1 MKVDIAIV
9 GNGIL
14 AMTTARALNATRPD
28 LSVAVIGPDERAGS
42 ATGASGAMLNVFAE
56 ITNRSEASPA
66 AIERFKIAYDSLRRW
81 PDYLEQLNAELPS
94 ESNVQ
99 IQPGTFVVRNAASGS
114 LDDENFDAIRT
125 ALVAQNEP
133 HNQCSPKDIPGYKP
147 SQPSRALEALYLPR
161 EGSIDSAKLWS
172 ALKSAFLKRSTNS
185 LVDDSVVR
193 INEKR
198 GKIESLETAK
208 GSTITAGRVLIAAG
222 AFTSQLMPQLRG
234 LGDRVP
240 LMMPGVGLSMLC
252 HQPPQPIETIIR
264 TPNRSASCGL
274 HVLARDSRTAYIG
287 ATNNL
292 YFMPQTE
299 PMLGLC
305 AFLAKNAM
313 EQINEDF
320 YYTRVIKWQVGNR
333 PVAIDGFPI
342 VGRTSISNL
351 WLMTGT
357 YRDGLTCSPT
367 LSRLM
372 ADELT
377 DGPESCPAIF
387 APERPLIET
396 RTMEESI
403 QEMVLH
409 FVSAG
414 FENWMY
420 LPRFFAEKQ
429 MESVI
434 EARVRALY
442 AQLETEYGLSPEVLF
457 ALIFSKPG
465 DPFIELFRRY
475 LRSVKARPTVANVP
489 TVTNVTERVRVEA

>member
-1 MKVDIAIV
+1 MKADIAIV

-14 AMTTARALNATRPD
+14 AMTTARALNESRPD
-28 LSVAVIGPDERAGS
+28 LSVAVIGPAERAGG

-56 ITNRSEASPA
+56 ITNRSEASAA

-81 PDYLEQLNAELPS
+81 PDYLDQLNAELPD
-94 ESNVQ
+94 ESKVQ
-99 IQPGTFVVRNAASGS
+99 IRPGTFVIRNAASGR
-114 LDDENFDAIRT
+114 LDDENFDAIRS
-125 ALVAQNEP
+125 ALIAQNEP
-133 HNQCSPKDIPGYKP
+133 HHQCSPKDIPGYKP
-147 SQPSRALEALYLPR
+147 SQPSRAIEALYLPN
-161 EGSIDSAKLWS
+161 EGSIDSTKLWL
-172 ALKSAFLKRSTNS
+172 ALQSSFLRKASNS

-193 INEKR
+193 INEKGGR
-198 GKIESLETAK
+198 IESLETSK
-208 GSTITAGRVLIAAG
+208 GHIIEADRVMIAAG
-222 AFTSQLMPQLRG
+222 AFTGQLIPQLRG
-234 LGDRVP
+234 LADRVP

-299 PMLGLC
+299 PMLGLV

-313 EQINEDF
+313 EQVNEDF
-320 YYTRVIKWQVGNR
+320 YYTRMIKWQVGNR
-333 PVAIDGFPI
+333 PVAIDGFPVI
-342 VGRTSISNL
+342 GRTSIANL

-367 LSRLM
+367 LSRQM

-377 DGPESCPAIF
+377 DGPERVPAIF

-420 LPRFFAEKQ
+420 LPRFFAETQ
-429 MESVI
+429 MERVI

-442 AQLETEYGLSPEVLF
+442 AQLETEYGLSPEALF
-457 ALIFSKPG
+457 ALIFSNPG
-465 DPFIELFRRY
+465 EPFIELFRRY
-475 LRSVKARPTVANVP
+475 LRSVKVRPTVAK
-489 TVTNVTERVRVEA
+489 VTEPDRVRVGA

>member
-1 MKVDIAIV
+1 LD
-9 GNGIL
+9 
-14 AMTTARALNATRPD
+14 
-28 LSVAVIGPDERAGS
+28 
-42 ATGASGAMLNVFAE
+42 
-56 ITNRSEASPA
+56 
-66 AIERFKIAYDSLRRW
+66 
-81 PDYLEQLNAELPS
+81 QLNAELPD
-94 ESNVQ
+94 ESKVQ
-99 IQPGTFVVRNAASGS
+99 IRPGTFVIRNAASGR
-114 LDDENFDAIRT
+114 LDDENFDAIRS
-125 ALVAQNEP
+125 ALIAQNEP
-133 HNQCSPKDIPGYKP
+133 HQQCSPKDIPGYKP
-147 SQPSRALEALYLPR
+147 SQPSRAIEALYLPN
-161 EGSIDSAKLWS
+161 EGSIDSTKLWL
-172 ALKSAFLKRSTNS
+172 ALQSSFLRKASNS

-193 INEKR
+193 INEKGGR
-198 GKIESLETAK
+198 IESLETSK
-208 GSTITAGRVLIAAG
+208 GHIIEADRVMIAAG
-222 AFTSQLMPQLRG
+222 AFTGQLIPQLRG
-234 LGDRVP
+234 LADRVP

-299 PMLGLC
+299 PMLGLV

-313 EQINEDF
+313 EQVNEDF
-320 YYTRVIKWQVGNR
+320 YYTHLIKWQVGNR
-333 PVAIDGFPI
+333 PVAIDGFPVI
-342 VGRTSISNL
+342 GRTSIANL

-367 LSRLM
+367 LSRQM

-377 DGPESCPAIF
+377 DGPERCPAIF

-396 RTMEESI
+396 RTTEESI
-403 QEMVLH
+403 QEMVVH

-457 ALIFSKPG
+457 ALIFSNPG
-465 DPFIELFRRY
+465 EPYIELFRRY
-475 LRSVKARPTVANVP
+475 LRSVKVRPTVAK
-489 TVTNVTERVRVEA
+489 VTEPDRVRAGA

>member
-1 MKVDIAIV
+1 
-9 GNGIL
+9 
-14 AMTTARALNATRPD
+14 
-28 LSVAVIGPDERAGS
+28 
-42 ATGASGAMLNVFAE
+42 
-56 ITNRSEASPA
+56 
-66 AIERFKIAYDSLRRW
+66 
-81 PDYLEQLNAELPS
+81 
-94 ESNVQ
+94 
-99 IQPGTFVVRNAASGS
+99 
-114 LDDENFDAIRT
+114 
-125 ALVAQNEP
+125 
-133 HNQCSPKDIPGYKP
+133 
-147 SQPSRALEALYLPR
+147 LYLPN
-161 EGSIDSAKLWS
+161 ESSIDSTKLWL
-172 ALKSAFLKRSTNS
+172 ALQSSFLRKASNS

-193 INEKR
+193 INEKGGR
-198 GKIESLETAK
+198 IESLETSK
-208 GSTITAGRVLIAAG
+208 GHIIEADRVMIAAG
-222 AFTSQLMPQLRG
+222 AFTGQLIPQLRG
-234 LGDRVP
+234 LADRVP
-240 LMMPGVGLSMLC
+240 LMMPGVGVSMLC

-313 EQINEDF
+313 EQVNEDF

-333 PVAIDGFPI
+333 PVAIDGFPVI
-342 VGRTSISNL
+342 GRTSIANL

-367 LSRLM
+367 LSRQM

-377 DGPESCPAIF
+377 DGPERCPAIF

-457 ALIFSKPG
+457 ALIFSNPG
-465 DPFIELFRRY
+465 DPYIELFRRY
-475 LRSVKARPTVANVP
+475 LRSVKVRPTVAK
-489 TVTNVTERVRVEA
+489 VTEPDRVRVGA

>member
-1 MKVDIAIV
+1 
-9 GNGIL
+9 
-14 AMTTARALNATRPD
+14 
-28 LSVAVIGPDERAGS
+28 
-42 ATGASGAMLNVFAE
+42 
-56 ITNRSEASPA
+56 
-66 AIERFKIAYDSLRRW
+66 
-81 PDYLEQLNAELPS
+81 
-94 ESNVQ
+94 
-99 IQPGTFVVRNAASGS
+99 
-114 LDDENFDAIRT
+114 
-125 ALVAQNEP
+125 
-133 HNQCSPKDIPGYKP
+133 
-147 SQPSRALEALYLPR
+147 
-161 EGSIDSAKLWS
+161 
-172 ALKSAFLKRSTNS
+172 
-185 LVDDSVVR
+185 
-193 INEKR
+193 
-198 GKIESLETAK
+198 
-208 GSTITAGRVLIAAG
+208 
-222 AFTSQLMPQLRG
+222 
-234 LGDRVP
+234 
-240 LMMPGVGLSMLC
+240 MLC
-252 HQPPQPIETIIR
+252 HQPPQPIESIIR

-274 HVLARDSRTAYIG
+274 HVLARDSRTVYIG

-292 YFMPQTE
+292 YLMPQTE

-320 YYTRVIKWQVGNR
+320 YYTRVIAWQVGNR

-342 VGRTSISNL
+342 IGRTSIANL

-377 DGPESCPAIF
+377 DGTERCPAIF
-387 APERPLIET
+387 TPERPLIET

-420 LPRFFAEKQ
+420 LPRFFSEGQ

-434 EARVRALY
+434 EAKVRALY

-457 ALIFSKPG
+457 ALIFSKPD
-465 DPFIELFRRY
+465 DPFIKLFRRY
-475 LRSVKARPTVANVP
+475 LSSVKTRSAVANVAEP
-489 TVTNVTERVRVEA
+489 VRVVA

>member
-1 MKVDIAIV
+1 MRVDIAIV

-14 AMTTARALNATRPD
+14 AMTTARALNESRPD
-28 LSVAVIGPDERAGS
+28 LSVAIIGPAERAGG
-42 ATGASGAMLNVFAE
+42 ATRASGAMLNVFGE

-81 PDYLEQLNAELPS
+81 PDYLEQLNADLPS
-94 ESNVQ
+94 ESKVR
-99 IQPGTFVVRNAASGS
+99 IRPGTFIVRNMISGA
-114 LDDENFDAIRT
+114 LDDENYNAILE
-125 ALVAQNEP
+125 AVIAQNEP
-133 HNQCSPKDIPGYKP
+133 HQVVSPADIPGYKP
-147 SQPSRALEALYLPR
+147 SQPSRAIQALYLPN

-172 ALKSAFLKRSTNS
+172 ALQSSFLAKASNS
-185 LVDDSVVR
+185 LVDDFVVR
-193 INEKR
+193 INEKGGR
-198 GKIESLETAK
+198 IGSLETSK
-208 GSTITAGRVLIAAG
+208 GEIIESDRVVIAAG

-234 LGDRVP
+234 LADRVP
-240 LMMPGVGLSMLC
+240 LMMPGVGVSLLC
-252 HQPPQPIETIIR
+252 QQPPAPIESIIR

-305 AFLAKNAM
+305 QFLAKCAM
-313 EQINEDF
+313 EQVNEDF
-320 YYTRVIKWQVGNR
+320 YYTRVIAWQVGNR
-333 PVAIDGFPI
+333 PVAIDGFPVI
-342 VGRTSISNL
+342 GRTSIENL

-367 LSRLM
+367 LSRQM

-377 DGPESCPAIF
+377 DGPLHCPAIF

-414 FENWMY
+414 FENSMY
-420 LPRFFAEKQ
+420 LPRFFSEGQ
-429 MESVI
+429 MASVM

-475 LRSVKARPTVANVP
+475 LRTAKARRAVADVPDPTHVA
-489 TVTNVTERVRVEA
+489 A

>member
-14 AMTTARALNATRPD
+14 AMTTARALNESRPD
-28 LSVAVIGPDERAGS
+28 LSVAVIGPAERVGS

-66 AIERFKIAYDSLRRW
+66 AIERFRIAYDSLRKW
-81 PDYLEQLNAELPS
+81 PDYLEQLNADLPG
-94 ESNVQ
+94 ESKAQ
-99 IQPGTFVVRNAASGS
+99 IRPGTFVIRNAASGC
-114 LDDENFDAIRT
+114 LDDENFHAIRS

-133 HNQCSPKDIPGYKP
+133 HHECSPGDIPGYKP
-147 SQPSRALEALYLPR
+147 AQASRAIQALYLPR

-172 ALKSAFLKRSTNS
+172 ALQLSLSKKASNS
-185 LVDDSVVR
+185 LVDDFVVR
-193 INEKR
+193 INEKGGR
-198 GKIESLETAK
+198 IESIETSK
-208 GSTITAGRVLIAAG
+208 GDIIQAGRVLIAAG
-222 AFTSQLMPQLRG
+222 AFTGQLLPQLRG
-234 LGDRVP
+234 LADRVP
-240 LMMPGVGLSMLC
+240 LMMPGVGVSLLC
-252 HQPPQPIETIIR
+252 HQPPQPIESIIR

-274 HVLARDSRTAYIG
+274 HVLARDSRTAYVG

-305 AFLAKNAM
+305 SFLTRCAM
-313 EQINEDF
+313 EQVNEDL
-320 YYTRVIKWQVGNR
+320 YYARVISWQVGNR
-333 PVAIDGFPI
+333 PVAIDGFPVI
-342 VGRTSISNL
+342 GRTSIENL

-377 DGPESCPAIF
+377 DGPERCPAIF

-420 LPRFFAEKQ
+420 LPRFFAERQ

-465 DPFIELFRRY
+465 EPFIELFRRY
-475 LRSVKARPTVANVP
+475 LRSAKARPAVAE
-489 TVTNVTERVRVEA
+489 VTDRVRVGA

>member
-14 AMTTARALNATRPD
+14 AMTTARALNESRPD
-28 LSVAVIGPDERAGS
+28 LSVAVIGPAERAGG

-66 AIERFKIAYDSLRRW
+66 AVERFKIAYDSLQRW
-81 PDYLEQLNAELPS
+81 PGYIERLNAELPG
-94 ESNVQ
+94 ESKVEIRQ
-99 IQPGTFVVRNAASGS
+99 GTFIIRNAASGC
-114 LDDENFDAIRT
+114 LDDENFNAIRT
-125 ALVAQNEP
+125 ALVDQNEP
-133 HNQCSPKDIPGYKP
+133 HHQCSPKDIPGYKP
-147 SQPSRALEALYLPR
+147 SQPSRAIEVLYLPK
-161 EGSIDSAKLWS
+161 EGSIDSGKLWS
-172 ALKSAFLKRSTNS
+172 ALQLSFLRKASNS

-193 INEKR
+193 INEKGGR
-198 GKIESLETAK
+198 IESLETSK
-208 GSTITAGRVLIAAG
+208 GDIIEAGRVLIAAG

-234 LGDRVP
+234 LADRVP
-240 LMMPGVGLSMLC
+240 LMMPGVGVSMLV
-252 HQPPQPIETIIR
+252 HQPPQPIESIIR

-274 HVLARDSRTAYIG
+274 HVLARDKSTAYIG

-313 EQINEDF
+313 EQVNEDF

-333 PVAIDGFPI
+333 PVAIDGFPVI
-342 VGRTSISNL
+342 GRTSISNL
-351 WLMTGT
+351 WMMTGT

-367 LSRLM
+367 LSRQM

-377 DGPESCPAIF
+377 DGPERCPATF
-387 APERPLIET
+387 TPERPLIAT

-465 DPFIELFRRY
+465 DPFIQLFRRY
-475 LRSVKARPTVANVP
+475 LSKAKSQPIVANV
-489 TVTNVTERVRVEA
+489 TEGVHVGA

>member
-1 MKVDIAIV
+1 MKADIAIV

-14 AMTTARALNATRPD
+14 AMTTARALNESRPD
-28 LSVAVIGPDERAGS
+28 LSVAVIGPAERAGG

-56 ITNRSEASPA
+56 ITNRSEASAA

-81 PDYLEQLNAELPS
+81 PDYLDQLNAELPD
-94 ESNVQ
+94 ESKVQ
-99 IQPGTFVVRNAASGS
+99 IRPGTFVIRNAASGR
-114 LDDENFDAIRT
+114 LDDENFDAIRS
-125 ALVAQNEP
+125 ALIAQNEP
-133 HNQCSPKDIPGYKP
+133 HQQCSPKDIPGYKP
-147 SQPSRALEALYLPR
+147 SQPSRAIEALYLPN
-161 EGSIDSAKLWS
+161 EGSIDSTKLML
-172 ALKSAFLKRSTNS
+172 ALQSSFLRKASNS

-193 INEKR
+193 INEKGGR
-198 GKIESLETAK
+198 IESLETSK
-208 GSTITAGRVLIAAG
+208 GHIIEADRVMIAAG
-222 AFTSQLMPQLRG
+222 AFTGQLIPQLRG
-234 LGDRVP
+234 LADRVP

-299 PMLGLC
+299 PMLGLV

-313 EQINEDF
+313 EQVNEDF
-320 YYTRVIKWQVGNR
+320 YYTRLIKLQVGNR
-333 PVAIDGFPI
+333 PVAIDGFPVI
-342 VGRTSISNL
+342 GRTSIANL

-367 LSRLM
+367 LSRQM
-372 ADELT
+372 ADDLT
-377 DGPESCPAIF
+377 DGPERCPAIF

-403 QEMVLH
+403 QEMVVH

-442 AQLETEYGLSPEVLF
+442 AQLETEYGLSPEALF
-457 ALIFSKPG
+457 ALIFSNPG
-465 DPFIELFRRY
+465 EPYIELFRRY
-475 LRSVKARPTVANVP
+475 LRSVKVRPTVAK
-489 TVTNVTERVRVEA
+489 VTEPDRVRAGA